1 MTEEQ
6 FSGSRDVA
14 DLELS
19 QRGRTLLRLLSAAWR
34 EYERDYARYFASAM
48 VYYAL
53 LSLVPL
59 LLLLLG
65 ALGLLI
71 RLSDAAAAVEAQA
84 LTAISA
90 TFGPDLRDVIE
101 QLLDGLERQSLIATV
116 ISLLGLVWSAS
127 LVMRH
132 LRMSFRAIWK
142 IPPPLVSGPLPVV
155 IRSVVLEKAIAFGM
169 LLAGVLLALKAVALL
184 ALFDWLMSSLFTG
197 WRIAIPATLVFVPV
211 TFAFLFRH
219 LPPFR
224 LPWRHVVLSTL
235 LCSTA
240 LLLGIEA
247 LALYGALVG
256 RNLSVYGAVGSVLV
270 VMLWLNLVAQG
281 LFLGAELCKVSYR
294 WSNENRSPTRPS

>member
-169 LLAGVLLALKAVALL
+169 LLAGVLLALTAVALL

-294 WSNENRSPTRPS
+294 WANENRSPTRPS

>member
-294 WSNENRSPTRPS
+294 WANENRSPTRPS

>member
-19 QRGRTLLRLLSAAWR
+19 RRGRTLLRLLSAAWR

-294 WSNENRSPTRPS
+294 WANENRSPTRPS